1 MVKKEQTNQTVQ
13 ESNQIPDNLQ
23 EQEMNHQEQTCENEE
38 VIIVPYCSDEV
49 LREIAKS
56 NPGKK
61 VVNPVGK
68 ELIVDET
75 GGK

>member
-1 MVKKEQTNQTVQ
+1 
-13 ESNQIPDNLQ
+13 
-23 EQEMNHQEQTCENEE
+23 MNHQEQTICENDE
-38 VIIVPYCSDEV
+38 VIVVPYCSDEV

-61 VVNPVGK
+61 IVNPVGK

-75 GGK
+75 RGK